1 MLVFIEIWHRRKTG
15 AAYRRHGI
23 EQIAAL
29 LEAGATMTLK
39 VNAKVC
45 RVTVDRAARTA
56 ISAAAVGTLWV
67 TEA

>member
-1 MLVFIEIWHRRKTG
+1 MLMFIEIWHRRKPG
-15 AAYRRHGI
+15 AAYRRHGL
-23 EQIAAL
+23 EQVAAL

-39 VNAKVC
+39 VNAKAC

>member
-1 MLVFIEIWHRRKTG
+1 MLVFIEIWHRRKAE

-23 EQIAAL
+23 EQISAL

-39 VNAKVC
+39 VNAKVR

-56 ISAAAVGTLWV
+56 ISSAAVGTLWV